1 MLSFFLCFPVSRLA
15 AEVNM
20 AETNGGLHSPTSPR
34 RHQQQKRK
42 LPPRQYQP
50 IINARPRTP
59 QGLNGHPVPDTS
71 HLAPPPQR
79 LSQLDVQSEPSATD
93 YKRDLR
99 KLTAYLIPYPKPHL
113 PGVAPEDIPQRFL
126 VYTPPSPPFH
136 TKPPEGRR
144 EGVTQ
149 WTKRHWYKE
158 LREAKMR
165 DPPNGK
171 ATKWKRLKWKG
182 TKATDWGIRK
192 VKSSNLEFLNRV
204 AGLQDE
210 ADRLAE
216 DVYHRSVSPEEIRL
230 IYPPAMNEFDDL
242 DEEALKREFL
252 ASMQRTKR
260 KAYKHSVY
268 ATLLMPPALVFDT
281 VIVPVWPFGGAA
293 EVDAVWLYA
302 SVRGAKTSRDVM
314 RRLGSEEKKRKRG
327 SRFLSSKNKKGKV
340 GEKGDETAADGNGVP
355 HQQDQTATSPP
366 STIEHEPGLYQQQD
380 RPKTSSKKRKTPL
393 NLTFI
398 PSPRIGL
405 LEQYLASAC
414 HKHNPDLFPIYNSPP
429 SESQVL
435 EAIGWLHSDQNPAY
449 AFYRNPSRQNQN
461 TQFNI
466 IDDSGD
472 GVESNTNTDNRPTST
487 GSRRTTSRG
496 RERERERDAGG
507 AGGLAHKAMS
517 WDDEQWEI
525 LQVKDDLKDV
535 FGKGA
540 KEWGKWCLLWKK
552 KPGKA
557 EKR

>member
-1 MLSFFLCFPVSRLA
+1 MS
-15 AEVNM
+15 
-20 AETNGGLHSPTSPR
+20 ETNGGLYSPSSPR
-34 RHQQQKRK
+34 RHQQQKPK

-99 KLTAYLIPYPKPHL
+99 NLTAYLIPYPKPHL
-113 PGVAPEDIPQRFL
+113 KGVAPEDIPHRFL
-126 VYTPPSPPFH
+126 VYTPPPPPFH
-136 TKPPEGRR
+136 TKPPEGKR

-216 DVYHRSVSPEEIRL
+216 DVYHRSVAPEEIRL
-230 IYPPAMNEFDDL
+230 IYPPAMSELEDL

-252 ASMQRTKR
+252 ASMERTKR

-314 RRLGSEEKKRKRG
+314 KRLDGEEKKRKKKG
-327 SRFLSSKNKKGKV
+327 SRFSSSKKKKGNEEEKMNEPETNGH
-340 GEKGDETAADGNGVP
+340 GEPYQHSHSG
-355 HQQDQTATSPP
+355 TSPP
-366 STIEHEPGLYQQQD
+366 STTIQDSDAQQQ
-380 RPKTSSKKRKTPL
+380 RNHHKASSKKHKSPL

-398 PSPRIGL
+398 PSPRISL

-429 SESQVL
+429 SETQVL
-435 EAIGWLHSDQNPAY
+435 EAIGWSHSDQDPAY
-449 AFYRNPSRQNQN
+449 TLNRNPSRQTNATTPN
-461 TQFNI
+461 HGEPGN
-466 IDDSGD
+466 
-472 GVESNTNTDNRPTST
+472 SNADHRTDNRPTST
-487 GSRRTTSRG
+487 GSRRTASRG
-496 RERERERDAGG
+496 RERERDAGR
-507 AGGLAHKAMS
+507 AGGLAQKAMS

-540 KEWGKWCLLWKK
+540 KEWGKWCLLWKR
-552 KPGKA
+552 KPRKA